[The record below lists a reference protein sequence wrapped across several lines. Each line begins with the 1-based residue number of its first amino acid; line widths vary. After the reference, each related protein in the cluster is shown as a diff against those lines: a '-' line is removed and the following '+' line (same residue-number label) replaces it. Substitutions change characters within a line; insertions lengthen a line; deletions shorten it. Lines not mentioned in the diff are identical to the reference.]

1 MSLDGISS
9 DVRADLRIRIE
20 QHRAKV
26 LVDPRGVVPES
37 LADERTRPV
46 ADELARD
53 VELSTL
59 RLHIC
64 VKVHP

>member
-1 MSLDGISS
+1 MPQ
-9 DVRADLRIRIE
+9 R
-20 QHRAKV
+20 
-26 LVDPRGVVPES
+26 ES

-46 ADELARD
+46 AVEFARD

-64 VKVHP
+64 AKAHP